1 MNIPVIPTF
10 SCSCWVAY
18 SESPPVYLVMSLE
31 LLWTVW
37 SHFKVRYSLVLACNC
52 SKKSTVAPQMQSQ
65 LNCRILISCACHFLG
80 TYPFFSLLRLASSA
94 CESLFSVW
102 SLPWH
107 EWLKVATFSGWL
119 AQLCCE
125 QGRTLQK
132 CCCYVWGVFEE
143 DGPHGGCHSPRWHA
157 PPRSKLLRLPSH
169 W

>member
-18 SESPPVYLVMSLE
+18 SESPPVYLGMSLE

-52 SKKSTVAPQMQSQ
+52 SKKSIVAPQMQSQ

-94 CESLFSVW
+94 CESLGSSIHGILQVEILGG
-102 SLPWH
+102 LP
-107 EWLKVATFSGWL
+107 
-119 AQLCCE
+119 
-125 QGRTLQK
+125 
-132 CCCYVWGVFEE
+132 Y
-143 DGPHGGCHSPRWHA
+143 
-157 PPRSKLLRLPSH
+157 PPPGDLPSPGTEPESLALQADSSPLSQWGSPIVIYLDLYIH
-169 W
+169 LST